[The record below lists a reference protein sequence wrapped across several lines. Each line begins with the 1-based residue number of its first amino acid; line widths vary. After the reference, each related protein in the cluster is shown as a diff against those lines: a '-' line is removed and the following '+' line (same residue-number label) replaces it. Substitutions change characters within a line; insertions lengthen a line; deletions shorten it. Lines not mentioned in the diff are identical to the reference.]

1 MAFTRIIMIFVIL
14 AKQVSSKTLSN
25 VLMFDAPTNN
35 PRESWWTAF
44 GGDEAHTGY
53 KAEQNGNVSSLRLD
67 WQVIRSYTFTAPVV
81 FNERVFVMSSTGVLL
96 AFDEETGQLIQLWN
110 LGSGSDIG
118 PPTIGYDG
126 LLFVQYVDTDE
137 GITVFAIDVDTLKV
151 KWAATGDAQW
161 FHYPYGVVASD
172 RNNMMYFA
180 GGEYGEMLYGVST
193 LTDKNVFA
201 MTLPN
206 FSGFG
211 CDYWAP
217 AIYNNRLFYC
227 SGVGEN
233 GKAIIG
239 EAHPL
244 TGQSMW
250 FYELY
255 SDDTLYGTRFLPVI
269 ANDIALAV
277 VFADMSTASIL
288 ALNVSAVSENTSPE
302 VQY

>member
-25 VLMFDAPTNN
+25 VLMFDVPTNN

-44 GGDEAHTGY
+44 GGNEAHTGY
-53 KAEQNGNVSSLRLD
+53 KAEQIKNVSSLRLD
-67 WQVIRSYTFTAPVV
+67 WQVTRSDTFTAPVV
-81 FNERVFVMSSTGVLL
+81 FNERVFVMSSTGVLF
-96 AFDEETGQLIQLWN
+96 AFDEETGQIIQPWN
-110 LGSGSDIG
+110 LGGGSDIG
-118 PPTIGYDG
+118 PPTIGYNG
-126 LLFVQYVDTDE
+126 LLFVQYVGNEE

-151 KWAATGDAQW
+151 KWGATGDAQW
-161 FHYPYGVVASD
+161 FNYPYGVVASD

-193 LTDKNVFA
+193 LTAKNVFA
-201 MTLPN
+201 MMLPK
-206 FSGFG
+206 FSGMG

-233 GKAIIG
+233 GNAIIG
-239 EAHPL
+239 EADPL

-255 SDDTLYGTRFLPVI
+255 SAFTSYGTHFLPVI

-288 ALNVSAVSENTSPE
+288 ALITLLQRYSTEPRI
-302 VQY
+302 